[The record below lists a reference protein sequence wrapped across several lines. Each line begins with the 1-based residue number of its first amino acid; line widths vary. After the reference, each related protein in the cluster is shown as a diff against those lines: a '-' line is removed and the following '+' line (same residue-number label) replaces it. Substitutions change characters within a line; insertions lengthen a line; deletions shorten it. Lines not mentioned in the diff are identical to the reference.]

1 MTGVQTCALPIWD
14 KIDDIMEQ
22 VKCPVAVFVNR
33 QYREGAMVSFVL
45 GGMIDAFLFSYLEK
59 MLQNG
64 HSIRLFLFDTDDEEF
79 RGCIDDFQARYPGQM
94 IIVWFEGVE
103 DLVTKEKDGL
113 LIMSHLSYT
122 KLSEDEAVIRELSS
136 LLVIRRNKNAGDK
149 NEGLEN

>member
-1 MTGVQTCALPIWD
+1 
-14 KIDDIMEQ
+14 
-22 VKCPVAVFVNR
+22 
-33 QYREGAMVSFVL
+33 
-45 GGMIDAFLFSYLEK
+45 MIDAFLFSYLEK

-64 HSIRLFLFDTDDEEF
+64 HSIRLFLFDTDAEEF
-79 RGCIDDFQARYPGQM
+79 RGCIDDLQACYPGQM